1 MRNTLTEWERFTGFL
16 KRNGVPVYRV
26 CGELEMEESTLREK
40 VEKVEI
46 TLLYEMKIWKLIGC
60 TSEKIL
66 NLFYTKRGNDEAEEN
81 KPAAEIAG

>member
-40 VEKVEI
+40 IKKVEI
-46 TLLYEMKIWKLIGC
+46 TLFEVMKIWKLIGG

-81 KPAAEIAG
+81 KPAAEIVG